1 MAEALTRKQIIQ
13 AVWNKFK
20 AIIGNHDISGIGD
33 GTVTGAL
40 AGLNGNYKKQYVQGG
55 LVTTS
60 NLNNYFRSTHITFEI
75 PYKTGTKPVVVA
87 SVRNYQNT
95 NIDSRLTVLFKNES
109 NTGVD
114 LYVADELG
122 EIGGLGYEVSWIATG
137 EID

>member
-1 MAEALTRKQIIQ
+1 MNSNLSE
-13 AVWNKFK
+13 
-20 AIIGNHDISGIGD
+20 
-33 GTVTGAL
+33 
-40 AGLNGNYKKQYVQGG
+40 LNGNYKKQYVQGG

-60 NLNNYFRSTHITFEI
+60 NLNNYFRSAHITFEI